1 MTSHSKSSS
10 PNFASGTIWT
20 GDCLEVMRGMNS
32 QTVDLIYLDPPFN
45 SNANYAAPIGS
56 QAAGAAF
63 KDTWTLSD
71 VDAEWINLIEQK
83 HPAVHRVLLAAM
95 TDSDKSYLAYMAARL
110 LEMPRLLKPTGS
122 IYLHCDPTMSHYL
135 KLLMDAIFGRRNFRN
150 EIVWQ
155 RIGNHN
161 DAGRF
166 GRTGDRLLFYGD
178 DIQRSQVRVP
188 LSDKNVISKYRH
200 EDERG
205 RYRDDNLTGPKT
217 SAGEAGQ
224 PWRGWNPTDIGR
236 SWSVPRTGDYAAWI
250 EASLIPGYLAEESIL
265 ARLDMLDRAGLIVF
279 TSTGT
284 PCLKRYLAANPGQ
297 VPPDVWTDIPPVNS
311 QAKERVGY
319 PTQKPLGLL
328 ERIIKASSNEGDMVL
343 DPFCGCATTLVA
355 ADRLD
360 RRWVGIDLSA
370 KTAELVVQRVEADQG
385 LWRTIVHRKDIPRRD
400 DLGKLP
406 AYNSPGNRQT
416 LYGEQA
422 GDCAGCA
429 EHFQLVNLTV
439 DHIIA
444 RSKGGND
451 HIDNLQLL
459 CGHCNSVK
467 GDRGMEYL
475 RTKLQ
480 LHSPIGHSVV

>member
-1 MTSHSKSSS
+1 MTT
-10 PNFASGTIWT
+10 PNFASGTVWT
-20 GDCLEVMRGMNS
+20 GDCLEIMRGMNS
-32 QTVDLIYLDPPFN
+32 ETVDLIYLDPPFN
-45 SNANYAAPIGS
+45 SNANYAAPVGS
-56 QAAGAAF
+56 AAAGAAF

-110 LEMPRLLKPTGS
+110 LEMPRLLKPAGS

-135 KLLMDAIFGRRNFRN
+135 KLLMDAVFGRRNFRN
-150 EIVWQ
+150 EIVWSYRRWPSKQPNFQ
-155 RIGNHN
+155 RMHDTVLRYAKGA
-161 DAGRF
+161 DATWNQQFESLAESTLKQWGENKQDAVF
-166 GRTGDRLLFYGD
+166 GESGERL
-178 DIQRSQVRVP
+178 RS
-188 LSDKNVISKYRH
+188 STTDTK
-200 EDERG
+200 
-205 RYRDDNLTGPKT
+205 
-217 SAGEAGQ
+217 SAGA
-224 PWRGWNPTDIGR
+224 PMR
-236 SWSVPRTGDYAAWI
+236 
-250 EASLIPGYLAEESIL
+250 
-265 ARLDMLDRAGLIVF
+265 
-279 TSTGT
+279 
-284 PCLKRYLAANPGQ
+284 
-297 VPPDVWTDIPPVNS
+297 DVWDISIIAPR
-311 QAKERVGY
+311 AKERMGY
-319 PTQKPLGLL
+319 PTQKPLALL
-328 ERIIKASSNEGDMVL
+328 DRIIKASSNEGDMVL

-360 RRWVGIDLSA
+360 RRWAGIDLSA
-370 KTAELVVQRVEADQG
+370 KAAELVVERVQADQG
-385 LWRTIVHRKDIPRRD
+385 LWSNIVHRKDIPRRD

-406 AYNSPGNRQT
+406 AYNSTENRQK

-422 GDCAGCA
+422 GDCAGCS
-429 EHFQLVNLTV
+429 EHFLLVNLTV

-480 LHSPIGHSVV
+480 LHSPVGDSVV